1 MEQISPLLTLLMSV
15 GVPILLLVIW
25 TLVIRTFPVFL
36 GEALVKRIQFGYDE
50 RLEETKA
57 KHQERLATGTSSVDF
72 LSSMQSDLRLKTIES
87 AEILWKAILAVERE
101 FSDLVFLLSFLY
113 PHEFDSL
120 FHKYD
125 SGPLAT
131 VENYRDI
138 KYTTDKIEHIS
149 SSPVEET
156 RLFVG
161 DRLWYLFFVLRAFH
175 GRLGYLFHKS
185 FEKNEYFDWRNDDV
199 ILSQLRQVLDD
210 SAIEDA
216 RQDPDGGVPIIV
228 SHLESEFLR
237 EATRVMSGS
246 QALADSL
253 SDIQATLA
261 YGAQMARERQ
271 ENRVNAEQGKESSQF
286 QLRGKYNHR

>member
-1 MEQISPLLTLLMSV
+1 LEDLSLWLVLGISIGGPTLLLFV
-15 GVPILLLVIW
+15 W
-25 TLVIRTFPVFL
+25 TLVIRTFPAVL
-36 GEALVKRIQFGYDE
+36 GEGILKRIQFRYDVE
-50 RLEETKA
+50 LEQNKA

-72 LSSMQSDLRLKTIES
+72 LSSVQSDLRLKTIES
-87 AEILWKAILAVERE
+87 AEILWKAILTVKKE
-101 FSDLVFLLSFLY
+101 FSDLVFLLSILN
-113 PHEFDSL
+113 PDEFVSL
-120 FHKYD
+120 FHKDD

-149 SSPVEET
+149 SSQVEET

-175 GRLGYLFHKS
+175 GRLGYLFYKS
-185 FEKNEYFDWRNDDV
+185 FGKNEYFDWRNDHV
-199 ILSQLRQVLDD
+199 ILGQLRQVLDD
-210 SAIEDA
+210 SAIEEA
-216 RQDPDGGVPIIV
+216 GQDPFSGVPTIV

-253 SDIQATLA
+253 YDIQATLA
-261 YGAQMARERQ
+261 YGAQMARE
-271 ENRVNAEQGKESSQF
+271 SSE
-286 QLRGKYNHR
+286 LRKV